1 MKDYNNVSRNGSGYY
16 DGVAAKAVRKVDGE
30 YIKEMANKGVRKR
43 DRAYDGNVGRSD
55 DEIRF
60 KKLLG
65 TIFNMCELAGFS
77 IESRMV
83 VKDKTTGKIW
93 K

>member
-1 MKDYNNVSRNGSGYY
+1 MKDHNNVSRNGSGYY

-60 KKLLG
+60 KKLL
-65 TIFNMCELAGFS
+65 CELAGFS